1 MRGDNSVPPCGPE
14 PESPKRY
21 RQRTPMQWL
30 HLFSRSPVDTC
41 AFSRLIRKELSV
53 TLVWKVMVRLTV
65 IEYQMERFQVHW

>member
-1 MRGDNSVPPCGPE
+1 
-14 PESPKRY
+14 
-21 RQRTPMQWL
+21 MQWL

-65 IEYQMERFQVHW
+65 IEYQMERSQVHW